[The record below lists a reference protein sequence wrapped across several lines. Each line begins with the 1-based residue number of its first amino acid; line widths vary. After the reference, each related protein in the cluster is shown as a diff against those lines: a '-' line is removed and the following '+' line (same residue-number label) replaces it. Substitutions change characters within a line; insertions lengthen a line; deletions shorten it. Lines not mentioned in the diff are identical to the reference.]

1 MRALYRTPNITDG
14 SDYGQDH
21 MNKADLIASLSEET
35 GMTKRKA
42 KQAVDVIFGK
52 ITDAL
57 AGGDRVRIRGFCSL
71 SVKEHKAY
79 TARNPNTG
87 EPVQVNPR
95 KVPSFKCGSK
105 LKQKVVQQVET
116 TNLPPTEP
124 KGLLDFPQA
133 SEPTPD
139 LKQPAD
145 SDPTP
150 TIAQQTETWTRPQ
163 RDMTAM
169 EGKYLTFTLGE
180 EDFCIGI
187 LAIREIVGIMPV
199 TTIPQTPEFVRGVI
213 NLRGQVIPV
222 VDLRARFGMD
232 TVDATERTCI
242 IVVEI
247 AAGARNIQMGI
258 IVDSVSEVLNIK
270 ADEIEDSPTFG
281 AKLDT
286 EYILG
291 MAKMDGGVKILLD
304 IDLVLSG
311 QEVMQLQR

>member
-1 MRALYRTPNITDG
+1 
-14 SDYGQDH
+14 
-21 MNKADLIASLSEET
+21 MNKADLIASLREVT
-35 GMTKRKA
+35 GITKRKA
-42 KQAVDVIFGK
+42 KQAVEVIFGR

-57 AGGDRVRIRGFCSL
+57 AEGDRVRIRGFCSI

-87 EPVQVNPR
+87 EPIRVNPR
-95 KVPSFKCGSK
+95 KVPSFRCGSK
-105 LKQKVVQQVET
+105 LKQKVEQQAKT
-116 TNLPPTEP
+116 TNLAPTEP
-124 KGLLDFPQA
+124 KDLRDFPRV

-145 SDPTP
+145 SDPTH
-150 TIAQQTETWTRPQ
+150 TIAPQAETWTRPQ
-163 RDMTAM
+163 RDTTAM

-180 EDFCIGI
+180 EDFGIGI
-187 LAIREIVGIMPV
+187 LAIREIVGMMPV

-222 VDLRARFGMD
+222 VDLRARLGMD
-232 TVDATERTCI
+232 AVDATERTCI

-247 AAGARNIQMGI
+247 AAGVRNVQIGI
-258 IVDSVSEVLNIK
+258 IVDSVSKVLNIK
-270 ADEIEDSPTFG
+270 ADEVDDSSTFG

-291 MAKMDGGVKILLD
+291 MAKMDGDVKILLD
-304 IDLVLSG
+304 IDRVLSG
-311 QEVMQLQR
+311 EGVQQV